1 MGRGFVLSLFFLL
14 CGKILSMI
22 KLIATDLDGT
32 LFYPKHR
39 IFGIPTGNQ
48 RFLKKFIRDGGKVV
62 LVSGRNPK
70 VLHKVE
76 SQLGSKVDLIGCNGG
91 YFLDEKGFHDKHP
104 LDREKLLEL
113 YSFLHRNYGV
123 WLWMCFDESNVL
135 YCNTRN
141 VPKWIERGFRFGN
154 FFRFYFAETLICD
167 DSLFLDRLTNH
178 DCYKM
183 LLAFGLGKD
192 GERKASQA
200 APALYER
207 YKDSFEIASS
217 SQAVEIT
224 AKGINKGLTLSD
236 YCKAHGYSKDEVFVC
251 GDSGNDLTMFAS
263 FPHSFA
269 MSHSSEAFKSN
280 ANHVIDRISDLEE
293 YLDTPSLYEKDS
305 TKEFDVQK
313 ALENLA

>member
-1 MGRGFVLSLFFLL
+1 
-14 CGKILSMI
+14 MI

-32 LFYPKHR
+32 LFYPKNR
-39 IFGIPTGNQ
+39 FFGIPSKNRG
-48 RFLKKFIRDGGKVV
+48 FLKDFIAKGGKVV
-62 LVSGRNPK
+62 LVSGRNIK
-70 VLHKVE
+70 VISKVE
-76 SQLGSKVDLIGCNGG
+76 RQLHYPVDFLGCNGG
-91 YFLDEKGFHDKHP
+91 YFYDGKSFSDEHP

-113 YSFLHRNYGV
+113 YASLHRNYGV
-123 WLWMCFDESNVL
+123 WLWMYFDESKII
-135 YCNTRN
+135 YCNTQN
-141 VPKWIERGFRFGN
+141 VPRWIERAFRFGN
-154 FFRFYFAETLICD
+154 KFRFYFAESLICD
-167 DSLFLDRLTNH
+167 DSLFLDRISHH

-269 MSHSSEAFKSN
+269 MSHSSEAFKAN